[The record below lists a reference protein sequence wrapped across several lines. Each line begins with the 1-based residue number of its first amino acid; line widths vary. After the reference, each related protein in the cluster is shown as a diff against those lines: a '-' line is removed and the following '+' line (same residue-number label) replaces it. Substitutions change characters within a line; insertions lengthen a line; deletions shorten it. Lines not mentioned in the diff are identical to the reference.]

1 MKLNCFFF
9 RLIFQWLTDQKRRKL
24 LNKNVDLRKRIELIQ
39 DFNMPDSCNTIRMT
53 PDYQFIIA
61 AGTYKPRVK
70 CYEVNN
76 LSTKFERCFDSE
88 VVATEVLNDDYS
100 KMIFLQCDRY
110 IEFHAAHGRHYR
122 LRIPRFGYD
131 LKYHRPSCDV
141 FVVGSSSEIYRL
153 NLERGQ
159 FMQSLQTNS
168 TSSVNRCDVNP
179 EHHLLC
185 VGTQEGT
192 VEAWDPRDRTRCGI
206 LDVAMNVTKFKMF
219 PSVTAMK
226 FKNGLQLGVGTQS
239 GHVLVFD
246 IRARQPLI
254 VKDHLNQF
262 PIKQI
267 DFNPSQ
273 NAVYSMDTGIF
284 KVWDETS
291 GKQTAYIET
300 ESSFNDF
307 CTIPNTGMFF
317 FAQEDVKMLTYYI
330 PDMGPAPRWCAF
342 LDNLTEEIESEVS
355 FHFIVSRSRVIPSFF
370 IFQNI
375 SNIYDDYKFVT
386 KQELAELGLEHL
398 EGSNLLRAYMHG
410 FFVDI
415 RLYNKARAAIEPFA
429 FEKYRKE
436 KIRQQIE
443 ASRPTRLKIKSN
455 LPAVNQE
462 LALKIMDSEQ
472 SRTSKKTANLLK
484 DDRFKALF
492 ENPEF
497 EVDKNADEYKMLT
510 PVLSRLD
517 KGKVKD
523 LKRKAQAA
531 MAYAN
536 EDETAKSSDDD
547 LFSEHSDNEQ
557 SSDEDDRAWTKDLK
571 KNYRQIRKET
581 KLQNQQP
588 NDDENDGDDK
598 EVDEDVGENHFDK
611 LPSNS
616 NGRMK
621 PNLEFKVKNLRT
633 KTNK

>member
-1 MKLNCFFF
+1 MFMTDVNDVKIYNLSAGKSLPDVSVPSPRKFNFDLDLNFIFVLF
-9 RLIFQWLTDQKRRKL
+9 FQWLTDQKRRKL
-24 LNKNVDLRKRIELIQ
+24 LNKNVDLRKRIELMQ
-39 DFNMPDSCNTIRMT
+39 DFDMPDSCNTIRMT

-76 LSTKFERCFDSE
+76 LSAKFERCFDSE
-88 VVATEVLNDDYS
+88 VVATEVLSDDYS
-100 KMIFLQCDRY
+100 KMVFLQSDRY

-185 VGTQEGT
+185 VGTHEGT

-206 LDVAMNVTKFKMF
+206 LDVAMNLPKFKTF

-226 FKNGLQLGVGTQS
+226 FKNALQLGVGTQS
-239 GHVLVFD
+239 GHVMVFD

-330 PDMGPAPRWCAF
+330 PDMGPAPRWCSF
-342 LDNLTEEIESEVS
+342 LDNLTEEIESEVCVRDHHSSNPFS
-355 FHFIVSRSRVIPSFF
+355 FLFS
-370 IFQNI
+370 
-375 SNIYDDYKFVT
+375 
-386 KQELAELGLEHL
+386 
-398 EGSNLLRAYMHG
+398 
-410 FFVDI
+410 
-415 RLYNKARAAIEPFA
+415 
-429 FEKYRKE
+429 
-436 KIRQQIE
+436 
-443 ASRPTRLKIKSN
+443 
-455 LPAVNQE
+455 
-462 LALKIMDSEQ
+462 
-472 SRTSKKTANLLK
+472 SRTFPT
-484 DDRFKALF
+484 F
-492 ENPEF
+492 
-497 EVDKNADEYKMLT
+497 T
-510 PVLSRLD
+510 
-517 KGKVKD
+517 
-523 LKRKAQAA
+523 
-531 MAYAN
+531 
-536 EDETAKSSDDD
+536 T
-547 LFSEHSDNEQ
+547 
-557 SSDEDDRAWTKDLK
+557 T
-571 KNYRQIRKET
+571 T
-581 KLQNQQP
+581 
-588 NDDENDGDDK
+588 
-598 EVDEDVGENHFDK
+598 
-611 LPSNS
+611 NS
-616 NGRMK
+616 
-621 PNLEFKVKNLRT
+621 
-633 KTNK
+633 